1 MSNND
6 TPSTI
11 AADFFR
17 VGDRVRVVPDVGD
30 ALYEKPLPEGVI
42 SAKLQGKNKQG
53 FLVTLDRPVWMLLL
67 GFWIR
72 RPRRILVVP
81 IGPPDGVP
89 GRPGFR
95 QTAIFSLLRNMGN
108 VRNGVYTDSDR
119 TDLGYA
125 DLFLVRSESAE
136 SGDLKPRV
144 TSSR

>member
-42 SAKLQGKNKQG
+42 SAKLQGQNKQG

-67 GFWIR
+67 WPR

-89 GRPGFR
+89 GKPGFR
-95 QTAIFSLLRNMGN
+95 QTATFSLLRNTRN
-108 VRNGVYTDSDR
+108 VRGGTYTDSDR
-119 TDLGYA
+119 KKLGYS

-136 SGDLKPRV
+136 SGDFQPR
-144 TSSR
+144 